1 MVGVKR
7 RTKDT
12 ILQATARKSF
22 RTNGL
27 GNVRI
32 DIQRSSLTF
41 VEERGGLCNFL
52 FTGPAFKKFLDTIRQ
67 DAPALL
73 DRDTRSVVTQWR
85 APLPD
90 LAFHVRT
97 EIRMLRLLVVHLGR
111 APLTLF

>member
-12 ILQATARKSF
+12 ILQARKTL
-22 RTNGL
+22 RTNEL

-41 VEERGGLCNFL
+41 IEERGSLCNFL
-52 FTGPAFKKFLDTIRQ
+52 FTGPAFNKFLDTIRQ

-73 DRDTRSVVTQWR
+73 DTGGRARVARYVVTQWR
-85 APLPD
+85 VPLQK
-90 LAFHVRT
+90 HKSCS
-97 EIRMLRLLVVHLGR
+97 LVDV
-111 APLTLF
+111 P